1 MPPPV
6 VTSSKRKGALT
17 PRPLPKRK
25 THYVSPKVTR
35 RIRPE
40 KGGYGVFANQQI
52 LAGELVVVWGG
63 DVVVYEEWRDL
74 SPVAQ
79 RHSIQVEES
88 LYLVPHELPEV
99 GDFVNHSCSPN
110 AGLSGQTALVALRTV
125 QKGEEICYDYAM
137 SDGSPYDEFM
147 CSCES
152 VECRSRVSGNDW
164 RLPEIQTKYAG
175 YFSPYIQRRI
185 DAERE
190 RMLTRPLAAVP
201 GVLLPFG
208 DATLEEA
215 E

>member
-6 VTSSKRKGALT
+6 VTNSKRKSALM

-25 THYVSPKVTR
+25 THYVSPKVSR

-40 KGGYGVFANQQI
+40 KGGYGVFATQHI
-52 LAGELVVVWGG
+52 PPGELLVVWGG
-63 DVVVYEEWRDL
+63 DVVVFDEWTML

-110 AGLSGQTALVALRTV
+110 AGLSGQMALVSLRPV

-152 VECRSRVSGNDW
+152 VECRSRVTGNDW

-190 RMLTRPLAAVP
+190 RMLTRPLAAMP

-208 DATLEEA
+208 EAPLDEA